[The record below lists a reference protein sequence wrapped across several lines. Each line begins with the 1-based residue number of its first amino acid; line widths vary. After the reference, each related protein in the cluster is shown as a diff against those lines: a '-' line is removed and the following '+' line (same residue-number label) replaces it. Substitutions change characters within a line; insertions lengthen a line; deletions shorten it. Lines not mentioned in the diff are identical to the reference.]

1 MDKPRLVQK
10 FNEAISLELCALLQ
24 YNHNSQV
31 LIGRDKRIWH
41 ELFEEMAKHGLEH
54 ARKFGERVV
63 ALGGNP
69 TVQPA
74 AVTQATA
81 AEEMLRNALDL
92 EKRLVQVYTEAL
104 EFCQDSPAY
113 RNMLEEQIFDE
124 VVDVEELEKYLGQIQ
139 KVAESAPAARRQG
152 KTG

>member
-1 MDKPRLVQK
+1 MDKAKVVQK

-31 LIGRDKRIWH
+31 LMGPDKRIWH
-41 ELFEEMAKHGLEH
+41 ELFEDMAKHGLEH

-74 AVTQATA
+74 SVTQATTA
-81 AEEMLRNALDL
+81 QEMLRNALDL

-104 EFCQDSPAY
+104 ELAKDSPAY

-124 VVDVEELEKYLGQIQ
+124 VVDVEELEKYLGQVQ
-139 KVAESAPAARRQG
+139 KVAEAAPGARRQG
-152 KTG
+152 KTA